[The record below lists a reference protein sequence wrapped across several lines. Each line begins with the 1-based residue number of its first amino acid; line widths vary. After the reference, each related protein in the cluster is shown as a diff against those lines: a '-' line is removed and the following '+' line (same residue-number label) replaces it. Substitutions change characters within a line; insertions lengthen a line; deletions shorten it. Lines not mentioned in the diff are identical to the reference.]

1 MPFIMSI
8 CRDDV
13 EAADNDTDDTVSL
26 DGSDSDKEN
35 AAEEDGN
42 IPDSPDLQ
50 NIRPGCSNSHRELWV
65 VIFLNT
71 LTNIQARSFYC
82 WFINFSLKTV
92 FPLSPNSE
100 PGDGYPRNSETN
112 VKHLIP
118 RSGTNEWEATNNLPP
133 ARLVD
138 EWDNMSNYYLTDYM
152 IYDSNYELACLSRIP
167 VRRSRYGNDP

>member
-1 MPFIMSI
+1 M
-8 CRDDV
+8 
-13 EAADNDTDDTVSL
+13 
-26 DGSDSDKEN
+26 
-35 AAEEDGN
+35 
-42 IPDSPDLQ
+42 
-50 NIRPGCSNSHRELWV
+50 
-65 VIFLNT
+65 
-71 LTNIQARSFYC
+71 
-82 WFINFSLKTV
+82 
-92 FPLSPNSE
+92 SPNSE